1 LQESSMDK
9 EPERWVPHVDTTAEG
24 GKEEEMTIH
33 ERGQADGAD
42 PSVGQLVERLSAQVT
57 ALVRDELA
65 LATAEMKRKG
75 AQAGVGIGIGGAG
88 AVVALLGLGTLAAAA
103 VLGLA
108 TVLAA
113 WLAALIVGVALLV
126 LAGVIS
132 ALGISQVRNAEPPVP
147 EQAMQ
152 STKRDIETVK
162 ESMHR

>member
-1 LQESSMDK
+1 MASR
-9 EPERWVPHVDTTAEG
+9 EPVGVNGSDL
-24 GKEEEMTIH
+24 
-33 ERGQADGAD
+33 
-42 PSVGQLVERLSAQVT
+42 SVGQLVERLSTQVS

-75 AQAGVGIGIGGAG
+75 GQAGMGLGIGGAG
-88 AVVALLGLGTLAAAA
+88 AVLALLGCGALVAAA

-113 WLAALIVGVALLV
+113 WLAALVLGAALLV
-126 LAGVIS
+126 LAGAVS
-132 ALGISQVRNAEPPVP
+132 ALGISRVRSSVPVIP
-147 EQAMQ
+147 EQAAV